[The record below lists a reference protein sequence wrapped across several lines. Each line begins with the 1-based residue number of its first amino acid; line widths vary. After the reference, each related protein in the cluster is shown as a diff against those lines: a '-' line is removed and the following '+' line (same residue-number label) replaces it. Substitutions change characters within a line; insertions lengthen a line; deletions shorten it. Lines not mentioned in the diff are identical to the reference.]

1 MAREQEEYE
10 EEEEQETEEEEETPA
25 PVAKKPVAKKPMP
38 SAKPQ
43 KPSAPQVKFVKIP
56 VFESQAQQVF
66 YDQLL
71 LIDQKLDKMNADL
84 ELMKKYLPQE

>member
-10 EEEEQETEEEEETPA
+10 EEEEQETEEEEEAPT

-43 KPSAPQVKFVKIP
+43 KPSAPQVQFVKIP

-71 LIDQKLDKMNADL
+71 LIDQKLDKMIADL